1 MRNSQP
7 SISGDESPAAPWP
20 TPHKCLGE
28 PRGAETFVC
37 LQVTATISSRGCLNR
52 RTPRTRVGNAGPGLW
67 CPAKARGQASTA
79 VSLPAREPF
88 ACCTSLAGAQ
98 PATFRVLF
106 SNTLDYCCKCQFKAC
121 LSSPWLV
128 VQSVHFPDSREWE
141 LNPLWLSLWPICP
154 ADYGCSNTWVAGTAE
169 QHLSVKSVIF
179 QETL

>member
-1 MRNSQP
+1 MPSSHCHHFLPRVFKQQDTEDTSRECRPWAVVSSQ
-7 SISGDESPAAPWP
+7 GQGTGQHCRVPA
-20 TPHKCLGE
+20 C
-28 PRGAETFVC
+28 
-37 LQVTATISSRGCLNR
+37 
-52 RTPRTRVGNAGPGLW
+52 
-67 CPAKARGQASTA
+67 
-79 VSLPAREPF
+79 REPF

-128 VQSVHFPDSREWE
+128 VQSVRFPDSREWE